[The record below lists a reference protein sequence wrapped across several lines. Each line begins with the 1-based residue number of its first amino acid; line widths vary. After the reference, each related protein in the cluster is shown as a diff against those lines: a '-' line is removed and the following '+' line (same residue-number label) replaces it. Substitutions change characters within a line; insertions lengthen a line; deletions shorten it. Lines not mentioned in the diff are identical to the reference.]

1 MEENN
6 PLKNM
11 RKGYIGQ
18 LKKELKIDLSKKP
31 KLKKIIDKL
40 TK

>member
-6 PLKNM
+6 PLKDM
-11 RKGYIGQ
+11 RKGYISQ

-31 KLKKIIDKL
+31 YR
-40 TK
+40 